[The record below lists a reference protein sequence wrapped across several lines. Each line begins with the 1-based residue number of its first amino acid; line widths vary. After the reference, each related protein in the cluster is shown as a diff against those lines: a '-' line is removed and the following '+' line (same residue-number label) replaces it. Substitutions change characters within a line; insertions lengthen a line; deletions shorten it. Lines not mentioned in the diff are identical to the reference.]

1 MSLYSQNSK
10 FTKFMS
16 RLVDICCLNILWI
29 VFSLPVITA
38 GAATLAAYSVALNM
52 VDDEE
57 AYISKSFVQ
66 AFRKN
71 FKQGTALFF
80 LTAAALYALYI
91 DVQLVFKSEKPPVVL
106 CVVSILSIAVVFCMF
121 VYAYPL
127 TARYDN
133 TLWNN
138 LRNSF
143 SISIRYPLRTFVIF
157 FVCAIEVFL
166 FTFNML
172 MEIFGVLAG
181 PMILV
186 YTVSG
191 TAKHIFLKI
200 ERNNGMKNQIDNA
213 DNNQSES
220 VL

>member
-1 MSLYSQNSK
+1 MALFSQSSK

-57 AYISKSFVQ
+57 SYILKSFIH
-66 AFRKN
+66 AFRN
-71 FKQGTALFF
+71 NLKQGTIL
-80 LTAAALYALYI
+80 LILTTAAFYALYI
-91 DVQLVFKSEKPPVVL
+91 DVQLVFKSEKPSVVL
-106 CVVSILSIAVVFCMF
+106 CVVSILSIAVVFCIL

-127 TARYDN
+127 SARYKN

-143 SISIRYPLRTFVIF
+143 SISIRYPLRTFSIF
-157 FVCAIEVFL
+157 FVCTIEIII

-172 MEIFGVLAG
+172 MEVFGILAG

-186 YTVSG
+186 YTVCGS
-191 TAKHIFLKI
+191 AKHIFLRI
-200 ERNNGMKNQIDNA
+200 EREEGETDG
-213 DNNQSES
+213 NQS
-220 VL
+220 V

>member
-1 MSLYSQNSK
+1 MG
-10 FTKFMS
+10 

-38 GAATLAAYSVALNM
+38 GAATLAAYSVALTM

-57 AYISKSFVQ
+57 TYILKSFVR
-66 AFRKN
+66 AFRNN
-71 FKQGTALFF
+71 FKQGTVLFL

-91 DVQLVFKSEKPPVVL
+91 DVQLVFKSEKPPVIL
-106 CVVSILSIAVVFCMF
+106 CVVSIISIAVIFCIF
-121 VYAYPL
+121 IYAYPL
-127 TARYDN
+127 TARYEN

-143 SISIRYPLRTFVIF
+143 SISIRYPLRTFIIF
-157 FVCAIEVFL
+157 FVCAIEIII

-172 MEIFGVLAG
+172 MVIFGILTG

-186 YTVSG
+186 YTVS
-191 TAKHIFLKI
+191 TSAKHIFLKI
-200 ERNNGMKNQIDNA
+200 EKGGGVKNHIDNA
-213 DNNQSES
+213 DNNKS
-220 VL
+220 